1 MALVIQKTYEYLKYL
16 NNECADPRVKD
27 YPLMQDPTK
36 IIGILIV
43 YWFFV
48 KKIGPK
54 FMEYREPFQLDGI
67 IRVYNIFQTL
77 VNGYITYEAFT
88 SGYMWKFNWFCESVE
103 YSSSPFAQRILRFA
117 YTYFLVKLLDLMDTI
132 FFVLRKKDNQVTF
145 LHVYHHIS
153 KKFIQVVTKKLNI
166 LNFTVVAF
174 FTWAGFKFVAGG
186 HSVFFGHINSLV
198 HTVMY
203 FYYFLTSVS
212 IEYKKSVWWKKYIT
226 QLQMVRVYISHVSKP
241 NFLFN

>member
-1 MALVIQKTYEYLKYL
+1 MALVLQKTYEYLKYL

-27 YPLMQDPTK
+27 YPLMEDPTK

-54 FMEYREPFQLDGI
+54 FMEFREPFQLDGI

-88 SGYMWKFNWFCESVE
+88 SGYIWKFNWFCEPVD
-103 YSSSPFAQRILRFA
+103 YGSSPFAQRILRFA

-153 KKFIQVVTKKLNI
+153 K
-166 LNFTVVAF
+166 
-174 FTWAGFKFVAGG
+174 
-186 HSVFFGHINSLV
+186 
-198 HTVMY
+198 
-203 FYYFLTSVS
+203 
-212 IEYKKSVWWKKYIT
+212 
-226 QLQMVRVYISHVSKP
+226 
-241 NFLFN
+241 